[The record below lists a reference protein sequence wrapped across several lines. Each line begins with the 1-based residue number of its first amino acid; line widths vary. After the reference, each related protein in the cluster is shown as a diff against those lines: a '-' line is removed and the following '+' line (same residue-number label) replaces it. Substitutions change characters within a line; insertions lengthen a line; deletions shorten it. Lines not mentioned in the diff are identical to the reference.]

1 MDEEQ
6 EHEEKRQEPRS
17 GEQELGRQVGEQQ
30 DEGRKETEPIK
41 RENEEIPNIDPL
53 VLQFLDAGTYEERL
67 DILASLHH
75 RITDDMINTMAMAVD
90 IEVKEGDIEE
100 RYAELRKCLLLYDKF
115 ECTRLR

>member
-1 MDEEQ
+1 MNGTESEAGESESKSMVPESSSSSAESEQ
-6 EHEEKRQEPRS
+6 
-17 GEQELGRQVGEQQ
+17 
-30 DEGRKETEPIK
+30 

>member
-1 MDEEQ
+1 M
-6 EHEEKRQEPRS
+6 S
-17 GEQELGRQVGEQQ
+17 GEKQNRE
-30 DEGRKETEPIK
+30 RKETESALGEAKSTRMESSSSPAESEQ